1 MKTNLSVVSNN
12 LYTPKQIVS
21 MIMND
26 TWKSKQPYDIRDFM
40 IEDSPNYFIPNLSK
54 LLQVREFTYNNDF
67 VETAVTYVKNT
78 EDYSGLEKGVIIYF
92 PEDADFFGKKIQ
104 GNSEFTLGGTHG
116 GVIKTRL
123 GIFEDE
129 YYVINF
135 KLHLNSDTMKVVR
148 IGNLLN
154 QRRKRFNDLSDE
166 SIRNEFYQL
175 MDKRKKDGL
184 EAKPSDEE
192 KRDFL
197 DAYPQISIMTIANWI
212 AHHKKDGGRREPRI
226 TYTQKELQTVKTKY
240 KDSMEYDDYAILSPM
255 HLDGWKEDV
264 IAQSVYSKTKYDKDK
279 VLVTFYAS
287 SHAQM
292 ALLDDKD
299 NKFKKKV
306 RKYYDDIKS
315 AIPDFPQ
322 IDIIYLKH

>member
-12 LYTPKQIVS
+12 LYTPKEIVS

-54 LLQVREFTYNNDF
+54 LLQVREFTYNN
-67 VETAVTYVKNT
+67 
-78 EDYSGLEKGVIIYF
+78 
-92 PEDADFFGKKIQ
+92 DFFGKKIQ

-226 TYTQKELQTVKTKY
+226 TYTQK
-240 KDSMEYDDYAILSPM
+240 
-255 HLDGWKEDV
+255 
-264 IAQSVYSKTKYDKDK
+264 K
-279 VLVTFYAS
+279 V
-287 SHAQM
+287 
-292 ALLDDKD
+292 
-299 NKFKKKV
+299 
-306 RKYYDDIKS
+306 
-315 AIPDFPQ
+315 
-322 IDIIYLKH
+322 